1 MMPKLTLLT
10 CSLLGW
16 LVAITFTSVP
26 ASATCTFEPKPQ
38 QPPPQ
43 GPFLH
48 KVLSAT
54 STDGLNWTP
63 DNRVLLDH
71 ASVPAAIVTPNG
83 AIRIYYV
90 DASVPPETTNV
101 AESTDGGET
110 FKVLGLKING
120 LSFRKAL
127 DPSIVRL
134 RDGRYRLYYLASEPG
149 DTTTPHRVNSAIS
162 SDGVNFTEEQTALTY
177 PGLVDPDVFKR
188 PKEWLM
194 YVFSATDG
202 KTIVA
207 RSRDGLNFTYLKP
220 FEIQG
225 FGTTAPIKLS
235 DGRYRLYAFNQ
246 RGQRTFVSFIS
257 NDALTWTQEPGI
269 RLEVPQGQEIT
280 DPYVVRLPN
289 GMWKMFYKFQDNT
302 QSQAPAKYFMSFH
315 ACDPAQGNC
324 NDPRTHKT
332 YLAQSTNGESWSL
345 VPNWQAFPGSVPDVI
360 RRGNKLYVFTASDEV
375 ARYNLDTQTLEPPVK
390 VTVSGLS
397 SFGFVDPS
405 LFVDDQ
411 GRLIL
416 FFLRGQP
423 GGDPAQC
430 PSGQPTC
437 EKYFDSATEVEG
449 TDGTMFTL
457 NDDHRAVVEL
467 GGSDGLRTASDPD
480 IFFDGRQFV
489 LYISHGPSISVWTA
503 PNIGDRF
510 TKVGMLSN
518 NTGGIPSGY
527 FDQESGKY
535 WTFSHI
541 IQNGKSVIRRAV
553 HADFSRPLTET
564 DWATVLSGAGSGL
577 GDQVNV
583 ESPGFAVNIDGQP
596 PAPPNDELI
605 FVPDAGI
612 RMDYATNALP
622 GVDPSGSIYL
632 YYNDQ
637 RSRRELLSISTDGL
651 TFPPGTQPTTSAND
665 PRRTQLPDGTWRK
678 YQFDLQRKE
687 LRSQF
692 STDGLTFRPE
702 EGVRYLPQ
710 PADHNTFGVYDTF
723 TETGGRVT
731 LLYLGDL
738 MGLNNVRQ
746 ASSTDNGQTFV
757 FERDNILGDATAGGG
772 PNSYVDQK
780 SIQLPD
786 GRRRLFVM
794 KKGSIYS
801 FLRATD
807 TAVFSLE
814 QGTRLSPSDFTDLSL
829 VSLHDPL
836 VVRLPDGRYRMY
848 VAGVVANGNERQV
861 IVSATTTQ

>member
-1 MMPKLTLLT
+1 MMMPRLTSLV
-10 CSLLGW
+10 CSILGW
-16 LVAITFTSVP
+16 LVAITFNPLIAP
-26 ASATCTFEPKPQ
+26 AAGTLQPKQ

-54 STDGLNWTP
+54 SSDGLNWTP

-71 ASVPAAIVTPNG
+71 ASVPAAIVTPGG

-90 DASVPPETTNV
+90 DASVPPETANV

-120 LSFRKAL
+120 LSSRKAL
-127 DPSIVRL
+127 DPCIVRL

-149 DTTTPHRVNSAIS
+149 DTTNPHRINSAIS
-162 SDGVNFTEEQTALTY
+162 TDGVNFTEEQTNLTY
-177 PGLVDPDVFKR
+177 PGLVDPDIFKR

-269 RLEVPQGQEIT
+269 RLEVPEGQEIT

-289 GMWKMFYKFQDNT
+289 GTWKMFYKFQDNT
-302 QSQAPAKYFMSFH
+302 QSQGPANYFLSFH

-332 YLAQSTNGESWSL
+332 YLAQSSNAINWSP
-345 VPNWQAFPGSVPDVI
+345 VPNWQPIPGSVPDVI
-360 RRGNKLYVFTASDEV
+360 RRGNKLYVFTASSEV
-375 ARYNLDTQTLEPPVK
+375 TRYNLDTQTLEPPAR
-390 VTVSGLS
+390 VTINGLET
-397 SFGFVDPS
+397 GFVDPS

-430 PSGQPTC
+430 ASGQTTC
-437 EKYFDSATEVEG
+437 ENYFDSATEVDG
-449 TDGTMFTL
+449 SDGTAFTL
-457 NDDHRAVVEL
+457 DSGHRAVVEL

-503 PNIGDRF
+503 STLHDGF
-510 TKVGMLSN
+510 TKVGLLSN
-518 NTGGIPSGY
+518 GTGGIPSGY
-527 FDQESGKY
+527 FDQASGKY

-541 IQNGKSVIRRAV
+541 IQNGRAVIRRAI
-553 HADFSRPLTET
+553 HADFSHPLTET
-564 DWATVLSGAGSGL
+564 DWTTVLTGAGLGL

-583 ESPGFAVNIDGQP
+583 ESPGFAVNSNAQP
-596 PAPPNDELI
+596 PNPSDEELT

-612 RMDYATNALP
+612 RMDYAANALP
-622 GVDPSGSIYL
+622 GVDASGSIYL

-637 RSRRELLSISTDGL
+637 QSRRELLSISTDGL
-651 TFPPGTQPTTSAND
+651 TFPPGTQPTSSAND
-665 PRRTQLPDGTWRK
+665 PRRTLLPDGTWRK

-687 LRSQF
+687 MRSQF
-692 STDGLTFRPE
+692 STDGLIFRPE
-702 EGVRYLPQ
+702 DGVRYLPQ
-710 PADHNTFGVYDTF
+710 PADNNTLGVYDVF
-723 TETGGRVT
+723 SETNGQVT
-731 LLYLGDL
+731 MLYIGDL

-746 ASSTDNGQTFV
+746 AVSTDNGRTFV
-757 FERDNILGDATAGGG
+757 FERDNVLGDATAGGG

-794 KKGSIYS
+794 KKGVIYS
-801 FLRATD
+801 FIRTAD
-807 TAVFSLE
+807 TSAFSLE
-814 QGTRLSPSDFTDLSL
+814 PGTRLSPSDFTDISL
-829 VSLHDPL
+829 ISLHDPL
-836 VVRLPDGRYRMY
+836 VVRLPDGRFRMY
-848 VAGVVANGNERQV
+848 VAGAVAGGDRQV
-861 IVSATTTQ
+861 IVSATTTR